1 MAVHVLGQQC
11 RGYWI
16 KIAGTYLPG
25 AGVSHEW
32 LVRVARW
39 MPNVKWSFFSC
50 LSRKDVSSFFQ
61 SYQLRKLL
69 MNCCLTGYIAVTKT
83 HDPKQ
88 LRGRESLSGLHFLI
102 TDHCWTKSEQEVKQG
117 CSIWCS
123 HRCQKCVSY
132 WTPDPI
138 QLTSKLG
145 LTDPMPS

>member
-25 AGVSHEW
+25 AGVSHKW

-88 LRGRESLSGLHFLI
+88 LGRQRVNLACRSQVTVHWEKPRSG
-102 TDHCWTKSEQEVKQG
+102 TQTRQG
-117 CSIWCS
+117 NLEAGAEAEAMEGCCLLVCSSWLA
-123 HRCQKCVSY
+123 Q
-132 WTPDPI
+132 PA
-138 QLTSKLG
+138 LL
-145 LTDPMPS
+145 